1 MEQLKCKTVNCR
13 HNLKCH
19 CNAGIIGMD
28 EKGRC
33 MTRMKRPGGA
43 LEQTFAEL
51 EAADDMLSDA
61 PAIVQ
66 CDADC
71 IYNRERKCTATSIL
85 VKDKLFKT
93 ACMTRIKQ

>member
-19 CNAGIIGMD
+19 CNAGVIGMD

-33 MTRMKRPGGA
+33 MTKMKRPGGA

-51 EAADDMLSDA
+51 EAADEMLSDE

-66 CDADC
+66 FDADC
-71 IYNRERKCTATSIL
+71 IYNRERKCSATSIL